1 MCTLQYM
8 NSKADTFETGSDR
21 MSQIFCKT
29 SCNLVML
36 TNTHDQSRSY
46 SCLTKRGP
54 YQLHSTPSHPHT
66 LTPSHKHP
74 EKGSLNAMAESP
86 SLQNTFQPIAG
97 LFSYTRV
104 HPLTL
109 TPSPSPHILTP
120 SHSQLGHWH
129 TKTTASLTAVLPH
142 SAGSRLPALDSD
154 WTYHSNAPETA
165 SLAAVSTSEYA
176 PSHFHF
182 LQ

>member
-29 SCNLVML
+29 SRNLVML

-54 YQLHSTPSHPHT
+54 YQLHSTPSHTHIY
-66 LTPSHKHP
+66 TPSHKHP
-74 EKGSLNAMAESP
+74 EKGSLNAMAES
-86 SLQNTFQPIAG
+86 LTVQNTFQPIPG

-104 HPLTL
+104 HPHTL
-109 TPSPSPHILTP
+109 TPSPSHSHPHTLTLTVRALAHEDNCK
-120 SHSQLGHWH
+120 SNCCA
-129 TKTTASLTAVLPH
+129 ASLSWFTTS
-142 SAGSRLPALDSD
+142 SAG
-154 WTYHSNAPETA
+154 
-165 SLAAVSTSEYA
+165 
-176 PSHFHF
+176 F
-182 LQ
+182 